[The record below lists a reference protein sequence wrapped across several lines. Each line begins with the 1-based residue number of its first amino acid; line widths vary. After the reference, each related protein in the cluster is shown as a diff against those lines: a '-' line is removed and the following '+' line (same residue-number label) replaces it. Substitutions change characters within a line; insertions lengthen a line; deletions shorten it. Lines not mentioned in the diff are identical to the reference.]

1 MSLIL
6 FFLLQCLF
14 STYPHCRRVIF
25 RWLYFI
31 HWDTHEVST
40 GSKINALYN
49 WDKCNGASW
58 NTMQDFTSMPN
69 LNPEQWHVYVCQNK
83 QYDNILRLSTK
94 NVPQHSNANI
104 LYILS
109 KATMFSPFEIFLN
122 QSMSCVSWHSV
133 VLKFIKKD
141 LIAAISFRQ
150 RFSEG
155 RKNIAR
161 HKTQKVCVQNPP
173 WVMLQT
179 IIYMLGNMGLAA
191 K

>member
-1 MSLIL
+1 MLSTIGTNVTVPRETRCRIL
-6 FFLLQCLF
+6 RQCL
-14 STYPHCRRVIF
+14 I
-25 RWLYFI
+25 WI
-31 HWDTHEVST
+31 QNNDTFMSAKTNNMIIYCV
-40 GSKINALYN
+40 
-49 WDKCNGASW
+49 W
-58 NTMQDFTSMPN
+58 P
-69 LNPEQWHVYVCQNK
+69 
-83 QYDNILRLSTK
+83 TK

-122 QSMSCVSWHSV
+122 QNMSCVSWHSV